1 MRRPQ
6 PWPITLVWALTC
18 LVVLPIPADAYSA
31 PVWTI
36 DGGDLEAQAKEAKAK
51 ADAERAAH
59 IENLKAQLCVI
70 DKAECDDEILIDI
83 LVGMSTSVSAEA
95 SGVQPGAL
103 LSVQVPLSHSS
114 SGPILDANLGLNA
127 AAAQTIDL
135 ANVETY
141 KSVELGLGVYQPLWP
156 SVLRFG
162 IYGQV
167 GVASRL
173 RGATEPAQKSP
184 LWGSLGLGIREKA
197 NKHYLTIGLGGDQRI
212 SPDVAQFAL
221 TVRGK
226 ASIKDLVVKGSTAA
240 LLVDIVRGL
249 DISQYGQG
257 YPTRD
262 GGTSSYRVNIL
273 AGW

>member
-1 MRRPQ
+1 MRERQ
-6 PWPITLVWALTC
+6 SWPVTIMWALTVALAC
-18 LVVLPIPADAYSA
+18 LLPADAYSA
-31 PVWTI
+31 PVWVL

-51 ADAERAAH
+51 ADAEKAAH
-59 IENLKAQLCVI
+59 IENLKAQLCAI
-70 DKAECDDEILIDI
+70 DKNQCDDELLVNI

-103 LSVQVPLSHSS
+103 LSLQVPLSHSS
-114 SGPILDANLGLNA
+114 KGPILDANLGLNA

-135 ANVETY
+135 AKVETY
-141 KSVELGLGVYQPLWP
+141 KSVELGLGVYQPLFP
-156 SVLRFG
+156 SKLRFG
-162 IYGQV
+162 LYGQV

-184 LWGSLGLGIREKA
+184 LWGSLGLGIREKT

-240 LLVDIVRGL
+240 LLVDIIRGL
-249 DISQYGQG
+249 DVSTYGQG
-257 YPTRD
+257 HPGRD
-262 GGTSSYRVNIL
+262 GGTSSYRVNLL